1 MIFTVVTPEVRRRDW
16 VWEAKP
22 EKAGTAREK
31 VPASATSV
39 TPSASAQSAQAQDK
53 RPAARA
59 AVLDSGEQ
67 SENIRIVPG
76 GDN

>member
-1 MIFTVVTPEVRRRDW
+1 LSS
-16 VWEAKP
+16 
-22 EKAGTAREK
+22 
-31 VPASATSV
+31 SAA
-39 TPSASAQSAQAQDK
+39 PPASAQSAQAQDK